1 MLIKIEGKG
10 NGIQSSRSK
19 EKIYRSS
26 LWWLIPGV
34 QYSGVG
40 GRRILSL
47 MPAWATEKGRS
58 IMLVIC
64 STKLHEGLLLNVP

>member
-47 MPAWATEKGRS
+47 MPAWATKKGRS
-58 IMLVIC
+58 ILLVIVAPSC
-64 STKLHEGLLLNVP
+64 MQGLLLNVA